1 MKDFKNIFATQL
13 DIQEKHFG
21 KKKSLVNCNSFQIM
35 AAKHCS
41 GCYVA
46 DVTVLELK
54 HPQFE
59 IVLKSQNIAL
69 QDHMSF

>member
-1 MKDFKNIFATQL
+1 MKDLKNIFATPL

-21 KKKSLVNCNSFQIM
+21 KNKSLVNSNSFQTM

-46 DVTVLELK
+46 DVTLLELK
-54 HPQFE
+54 QHQFE
-59 IVLKSQNIAL
+59 LVL
-69 QDHMSF
+69 